1 MFTNLF
7 TSRLNRKQYICR
19 YIATII
25 ITVIAVIGMGLCYDI
40 PDGISTAALA
50 STLALPLYTIMI
62 VSSIATLSF
71 DLHRIND
78 IGIDSKWI
86 LLPIIADAMSYF
98 PGISETPIYYA
109 VYGLQVVIFLYLA
122 AVKGANTEN

>member
-40 PDGISTAALA
+40 PEGISTAALA

-62 VSSIATLSF
+62 VTSIATLSF
-71 DLHRIND
+71 DLRRIND

-86 LLPIIADAMSYF
+86 LLPI
-98 PGISETPIYYA
+98 YYL
-109 VYGLQVVIFLYLA
+109 VYCLQVVIFLYRA